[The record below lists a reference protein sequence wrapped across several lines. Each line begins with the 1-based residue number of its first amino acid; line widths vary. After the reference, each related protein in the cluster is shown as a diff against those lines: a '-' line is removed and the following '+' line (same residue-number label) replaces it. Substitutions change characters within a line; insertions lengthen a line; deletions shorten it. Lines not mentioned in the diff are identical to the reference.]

1 MGIDGINDPST
12 ELIFTLF
19 MMGVLLIICIAAVVI
34 FFRLWRKENKGRSR
48 RDFFK

>member
-1 MGIDGINDPST
+1 MGIDSINDSSS

-19 MMGVLLIICIAAVVI
+19 MMGVLLIFCVVAVVI
-34 FFRLWRKENKGRSR
+34 FFRLWRKENKGHPR

>member
-1 MGIDGINDPST
+1 VRIDDSRP
-12 ELIFTLF
+12 ELVFTLF
-19 MMGVLLIICIAAVVI
+19 MMGVLLIAAIAAVVA

>member
-1 MGIDGINDPST
+1 MGIDDSSS

-19 MMGVLLIICIAAVVI
+19 MMGVLLLVGIAAVVV
-34 FFRLWRKENKGRSR
+34 FFRVWRRENKGRPR

>member
-1 MGIDGINDPST
+1 MGIAGINDSST

-19 MMGVLLIICIAAVVI
+19 MMGVLLIVCIAAVVI
-34 FFRLWRKENKGRSR
+34 FFRLWRKENKGRRR

>member
-1 MGIDGINDPST
+1 MGIDDSSS

-19 MMGVLLIICIAAVVI
+19 MMGVLLLVGLGAVVV
-34 FFRLWRKENKGRSR
+34 FFRVWRKENKGRSR

>member
-1 MGIDGINDPST
+1 MGIDSINDPST

-19 MMGVLLIICIAAVVI
+19 MMGVLLIVCIAAVVI
-34 FFRLWRKENKGRSR
+34 FFRLWRKENKDRSR

>member
-1 MGIDGINDPST
+1 MGIDDSSS

-19 MMGVLLIICIAAVVI
+19 MMGVLLLFGIAAVVV
-34 FFRLWRKENKGRSR
+34 FFRVWRRENKGRPR